1 MTETLYA
8 QNRELGFALTLI
20 KHMSEHNLLIAERA
34 IREARSRLT
43 TERGTQEFD
52 RKMAAG
58 TL

>member
-34 IREARSRLT
+34 IREARSKLT
-43 TERGTQEFD
+43 QRKQIEEFD
-52 RKMAAG
+52 HRRRVG
-58 TL
+58 TM